1 VYWPEAGG
9 RKHTK
14 EMHKLSTSVA
24 VLEHELSE
32 LRVLLERR
40 AGILLEGSCE
50 TLSAKIAEF
59 LESRHLN
66 SAPDLL
72 KLIQS
77 RDSECEALL
86 ESLLDGETGFFRPPA
101 AFEIFEKKVLPD
113 LHARK
118 SNQSSH
124 PLRIWSA
131 GGSSGEEP
139 YSIAMTVC
147 QTAKVL
153 EGWNIRIVGSDIRP
167 SALAVAERGLYPQ
180 QALAHVPSTLI
191 QTYFARIGQHFLA
204 KPRLRNLLTFTKTN
218 LADPGYIGRFDCI
231 FCMDVMR
238 HFSMAQRI
246 ALAQRLH
253 LYLEPGGYL
262 FLGQGEKLPGMDVS
276 WHAQTDAGYTV
287 FQKSMASVAKS
298 GR

>member
-1 VYWPEAGG
+1 
-9 RKHTK
+9 
-14 EMHKLSTSVA
+14 MHKLSTSVA

-66 SAPDLL
+66 SAPDLI

-77 RDSECEALL
+77 RDGECEALL
-86 ESLLDGETGFFRPPA
+86 ECLLDGETGFFRPPA
-101 AFEIFEKKVLPD
+101 AFETFQKKVLPD

-118 SNQSSH
+118 SNGSSC

-131 GGSSGEEP
+131 GCSTGEEP

-153 EGWNIRIVGSDIRP
+153 SGWNIRILGSDIRS
-167 SALAVAERGLYPQ
+167 SALTAAERGLYPQ

-191 QTYFARIGQHFLA
+191 QAYFASIG
-204 KPRLRNLLTFTKTN
+204 
-218 LADPGYIGRFDCI
+218 
-231 FCMDVMR
+231 
-238 HFSMAQRI
+238 
-246 ALAQRLH
+246 
-253 LYLEPGGYL
+253 
-262 FLGQGEKLPGMDVS
+262 
-276 WHAQTDAGYTV
+276 
-287 FQKSMASVAKS
+287 
-298 GR
+298 